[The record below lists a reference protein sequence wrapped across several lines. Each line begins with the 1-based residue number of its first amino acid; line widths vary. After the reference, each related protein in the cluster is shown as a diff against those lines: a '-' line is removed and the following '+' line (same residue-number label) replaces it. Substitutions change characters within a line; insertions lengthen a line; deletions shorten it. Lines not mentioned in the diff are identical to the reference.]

1 MDYLYQRRYRG
12 PLKAVIVDWAGTII
26 DYGSRAPLEAF
37 RAAFRQAGVEI
48 TVGEAREPMGL
59 AKRDHIRA
67 ILRMPRVAGA
77 WQVAHAQSPAEDDVT
92 RLYERF
98 LPLQLAVLG
107 EHAALVPGAVE
118 ALAAFRARGLKV
130 GSTTGYVTELM
141 EVLVPKAEASGL
153 HVDSWVCASD
163 VPEGRPAPYMCFVNA
178 MRLGVHPM
186 AAMVKIGD
194 TVADVEE
201 GLSAGMWTV
210 GVART
215 GNEVG
220 LSVEEERALAV
231 RELAARV
238 EAATTRLARAGAHYV
253 VGSIAE
259 APALVDEI
267 SARVARGERP

>member
-12 PLKAVIVDWAGTII
+12 PLQAVIVDWAGTIV

-37 RAAFRQAGVEI
+37 RAAFAGVGVEI

-77 WQVAHAQSPAEDDVT
+77 WRAAHGEAATEDDVG

-107 EHAALVPGAVE
+107 EHAAPIPGAVE

-141 EVLVPKAEASGL
+141 QVLVPKAEAGGL

-163 VPEGRPAPYMCFVNA
+163 VPAGRPAPYMCFLNA
-178 MRLGVHPM
+178 TRLGVYPM
-186 AAMVKIGD
+186 AATVKIGD

-210 GVART
+210 GVARS

-220 LSVEEERALAV
+220 LSLAEERALPAA
-231 RELAARV
+231 ELAARID
-238 EAATTRLARAGAHYV
+238 AANGRLARAGAHYV
-253 VGSIAE
+253 VGSIGDV
-259 APALVDEI
+259 PALLDEI
-267 SARVARGERP
+267 GARVAHGEQP